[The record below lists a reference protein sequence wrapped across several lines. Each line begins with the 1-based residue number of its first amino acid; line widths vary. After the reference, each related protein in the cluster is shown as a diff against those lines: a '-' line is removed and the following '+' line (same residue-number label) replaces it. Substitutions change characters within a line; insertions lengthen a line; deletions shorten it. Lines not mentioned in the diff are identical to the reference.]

1 MLVINTNSK
10 GLEIRSDSKNI
21 YVYCQ
26 SYDEAR
32 IRTAIAKH
40 FWELLKTATKDPEHF
55 GHLIGRIKRI

>member
-1 MLVINTNSK
+1 MLIVHTNSEK
-10 GLEIRSDSKNI
+10 LEIRSDSKNI

-55 GHLIGRIKRI
+55 GHLIGRMRKI